1 MPFNLQD
8 FATKLKRRRA
18 DLDLRLETLA
28 QETGISAESL
38 RAYEEASR
46 HPTGDEILILADFFR
61 CDYRYFVAEDA
72 PDPFKNSSIL
82 FRAYSEDLSG
92 EDRRAVNEFLFL
104 CDCEE
109 FLLQQLRIQR
119 STFSI
124 KPHGDH
130 YKGHGHQ
137 AADALRRSLSYTE
150 NEVPHDVFKDFR
162 QIGLHVFRRS
172 LHNEKISGLFIQH
185 LNTGCCILVNYD
197 EDLYRQRF
205 TAAHECGHA
214 ILDTDQEYGISFGT
228 NGNDLREVRAN
239 AFASHYLFPP
249 EFLKKLSPPSGWNE
263 EQIVDWAN
271 KMKVSTWALSIALNE
286 SGLIDASAAAHMQRV
301 KVPRELK
308 TDPELSPDLSPN
320 RRRLK
325 LELLERGL
333 SDYYVGL
340 CFDAHHRGL
349 ISTGRLAEMLL
360 ADEPL
365 LQEVAQL
372 YGRSLAYGD

>member
-1 MPFNLQD
+1 MPL
-8 FATKLKRRRA
+8 
-18 DLDLRLETLA
+18 
-28 QETGISAESL
+28 
-38 RAYEEASR
+38 
-46 HPTGDEILILADFFR
+46 P
-61 CDYRYFVAEDA
+61 
-72 PDPFKNSSIL
+72 
-82 FRAYSEDLSG
+82 
-92 EDRRAVNEFLFL
+92 
-104 CDCEE
+104 
-109 FLLQQLRIQR
+109 
-119 STFSI
+119 
-124 KPHGDH
+124 
-130 YKGHGHQ
+130 
-137 AADALRRSLSYTE
+137 
-150 NEVPHDVFKDFR
+150 
-162 QIGLHVFRRS
+162 
-172 LHNEKISGLFIQH
+172 
-185 LNTGCCILVNYD
+185 
-197 EDLYRQRF
+197 
-205 TAAHECGHA
+205 
-214 ILDTDQEYGISFGT
+214 
-228 NGNDLREVRAN
+228 
-239 AFASHYLFPP
+239 HYLFPP
-249 EFLKKLSPPSGWNE
+249 EFLKKLPPPSGWSE

-271 KMKVSTWALSIALNE
+271 KMKVSTWALSIALKE